1 MSAKDEDKKDEMPAD
16 EAEERDESG
25 AEKEERESSGGNDDS
40 GEDDSGEDDS
50 GDDDSGEDDS
60 SGGDSGDDGSG
71 DDDDSGDD
79 EDAGAEAKPEAK
91 KAPASEPPPSA
102 PKAKA
107 RSVPPP
113 AKQAPKHEHAAGH
126 AEHHGDM
133 FYVQIWAILVVLLV
147 VSVVGPMLGHPLLT
161 LITAFGIAL
170 VKAYMV
176 AKNFMHLAI
185 ERRYVVYMLVTMVA
199 FMVLL
204 FAGVSPDVMK
214 HKGHN
219 WKNEAAEQEV
229 KRALEAAKH
238 DPHKAH

>member
-1 MSAKDEDKKDEMPAD
+1 MSAKDEDKKDEKPAD

-25 AEKEERESSGGNDDS
+25 AEEAERDSSGGD
-40 GEDDSGEDDS
+40 DDS
-50 GDDDSGEDDS
+50 GDDDSG
-60 SGGDSGDDGSG
+60 
-71 DDDDSGDD
+71 DDDSGDD
-79 EDAGAEAKPEAK
+79 DSGDDAPDEDEEAEAEAKPEPK
-91 KAPASEPPPSA
+91 KAAASEPPPSA

-113 AKQAPKHEHAAGH
+113 AKHEHAPGHH

-147 VSVVGPMLGHPLLT
+147 VSVVGPMLGHPILT

-204 FAGVSPDVMK
+204 FAGVAPDVMK

-229 KRALEAAKH
+229 KRALEAVKH